1 MCRNKALQT
10 MFSMLGKSEKAGSG
24 VDKILQGWKD
34 NNWSRPEVSFSLR
47 PDKVDL
53 MLYIRELLDIAQVSD
68 QATDQVSDQASD
80 QASDQVSEN
89 GDNISAKI
97 IAFCVEPR
105 TTRQIMEH
113 LRMNNRTYLRNTYII
128 PLLGSRLRMTQP
140 DKPNHPNQMYVAI

>member
-1 MCRNKALQT
+1 
-10 MFSMLGKSEKAGSG
+10 
-24 VDKILQGWKD
+24 
-34 NNWSRPEVSFSLR
+34 
-47 PDKVDL
+47 

-80 QASDQVSEN
+80 QVSDQPTEN

-105 TTRQIMEH
+105 TIRQIMEH
-113 LRMNNRTYLRNTYII
+113 LQMNNRTYLRNTYII

-140 DKPNHPNQMYVAI
+140 DKPNHPNQMYVAIWCFFSIDDRQKVLHKSFGLIVKRRYDAIAEECYIRMFK